1 MTTGLRAVIAGILL
15 VVGLVLVPFGNL
27 GVWVQRQVLDADA
40 FTELAIDVVDEPAVR
55 DALAKRI
62 VDELVAAEPRL
73 GVGRVVLEPGVA
85 QLLRTDAFRAVFST
99 AVAQMHTQLEQ
110 GADELS
116 LDLDPILPLV
126 RDAVARID
134 SSVAALIPEADA
146 LPAIT
151 VVQRDDAPELWEGV
165 QLTREASWAFP
176 ALMLI
181 ALVGAIAVANRRVRM
196 LVTVGIG
203 VALLGFLQILVVR
216 LGRELL
222 SDVAGPN
229 VSRGAFT
236 RGYDVVTGTFVT
248 QTIIVA
254 IVGLAVA
261 AGVAVTGALGR
272 RDAAPTEWA

>member
-1 MTTGLRAVIAGILL
+1 MTTGLRAVVAGILL
-15 VVGLVLVPFGNL
+15 VVGFVLVPFGNL
-27 GVWVQRQVLDADA
+27 GLWVQRQVLDADA

-55 DALAKRI
+55 DVLAKRI

-73 GVGRVVLEPGVA
+73 AVGRVVLEPGVA
-85 QLLRTDAFRAVFST
+85 RLLRTEAFRRVFST

-110 GADELS
+110 GADALE

-134 SSVAALIPEADA
+134 ADVADLIPTADA

-151 VVQRDDAPELWEGV
+151 VVRRDDAPELWEGV

-176 ALMLI
+176 ALMVL
-181 ALVGAIAVANRRVRM
+181 ALVGAVAAANRRVRM

-203 VALLGFLQILVVR
+203 VALLGFVQVLVIR

-222 SDVAGPN
+222 LDAAGPE
-229 VSRGAFT
+229 VSLGALT
-236 RGYDVVTGTFVT
+236 RGYDVVTGTLVT
-248 QTIIVA
+248 QTIVGA
-254 IVGLAVA
+254 LVGLVVA
-261 AGVAVTGALGR
+261 GAAIGVVLVRR
-272 RDAAPTEWA
+272 RDAAPADWA